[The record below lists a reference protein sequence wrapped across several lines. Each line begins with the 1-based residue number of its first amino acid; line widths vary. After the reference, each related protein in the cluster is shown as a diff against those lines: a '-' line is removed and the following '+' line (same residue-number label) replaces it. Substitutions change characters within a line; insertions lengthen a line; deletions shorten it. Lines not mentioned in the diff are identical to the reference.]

1 VTDTIL
7 ALGVPLITAVAAFWT
22 VGVFVFRPRL
32 ERTVEKIT
40 SESFEGTVERTVER
54 AVTNTVNGKIDRV
67 EAKVDRIQA
76 DAEKR
81 FRDVDL
87 RDAKIHTRF
96 EVQIERVS
104 HLADEIER
112 LRG

>member
-1 VTDTIL
+1 VSAETWAVVLSTAIPLVVIVGALWSVVAFVFQPRLKDTI
-7 ALGVPLITAVAAFWT
+7 
-22 VGVFVFRPRL
+22 
-32 ERTVEKIT
+32 
-40 SESFEGTVERTVER
+40 ESTIRS
-54 AVTNTVNGKIDRV
+54 TVNGKIDRV

-87 RDAKIHTRF
+87 RDNEIHTRF